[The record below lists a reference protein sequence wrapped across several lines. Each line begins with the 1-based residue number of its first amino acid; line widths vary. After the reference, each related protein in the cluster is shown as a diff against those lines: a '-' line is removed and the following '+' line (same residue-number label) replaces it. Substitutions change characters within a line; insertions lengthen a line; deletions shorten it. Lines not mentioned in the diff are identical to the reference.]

1 VRHQSLACPA
11 KGITMNQTVIIQ
23 CDRFLKDAE
32 AMASFFDSLPVT
44 VTGKVYML
52 NTICTMLAATA
63 RFLRDNIAELET
75 RLEHLGD

>member
-1 VRHQSLACPA
+1 
-11 KGITMNQTVIIQ
+11 
-23 CDRFLKDAE
+23 
-32 AMASFFDSLPVT
+32 MASFFDSLPVT